1 MLQPEDL
8 AFLDEQRV
16 ARLATTDAAGSP
28 HVVPVC
34 FARAGVRLYIGI
46 DAKPKRGNP
55 RDLKRL
61 RNIRKRPE
69 AVLLVDRYL
78 EDWGQLRWLLI
89 RARAS
94 ILEQGQEHGAAL
106 LALEH
111 RYPQYTAMGLASLGL
126 PVIALDPTAVSRW
139 SA

>member
-1 MLQPEDL
+1 MLQPDDF

-16 ARLATTDAAGSP
+16 ARLATADAAGRP

-34 FARAGVRLYIGI
+34 FARAGVRLYVGI
-46 DAKPKRGNP
+46 DAKPKSGEP

-61 RNIRKRPE
+61 RNIRQRPE
-69 AVLLVDRYL
+69 AALLVDRYL

-94 ILEQGQEHGAAL
+94 ILEEGQEHGAAL
-106 LALEH
+106 LALER
-111 RYPQYTAMGLASLGL
+111 RYPQYAAMGLASLSL
-126 PVIALDPTAVSRW
+126 PVIALDPTGVSRW